1 MPKTGTRLCFLSYL
15 LLRLV
20 WPVEC
25 HAETLTVA
33 TYNVENYT
41 LADRLVD
48 GVYRKAYPKPEVEKT
63 ALRAVIRGLDADVIA
78 LQEIG
83 GEAFLQEL
91 QRDLAKEGA
100 VYPHA
105 AVLSAADEDR
115 QIAVL
120 SRRPFAS
127 VVKHMDLSFRY
138 FDAVEKVK
146 RGLLELHL
154 AAEGGEVTLF
164 VVHLKS
170 RYTDRK
176 DDPES
181 ALQRA
186 GEATAIRD
194 RVLATFPNPA
204 AARFLVVGDCNDVR
218 GSRPVRAM
226 LERGKTVIAEW
237 LPAADSRG
245 EVWTHFFK
253 RGDSYSRVDHMLVS
267 PGLWPAV
274 QGGAGRIVDVPE
286 TAAASDHRPLVA
298 VLELGRTP
306 PRDGPAVPSSK

>member
-1 MPKTGTRLCFLSYL
+1 MASKRFYFLGFAL
-15 LLRLV
+15 LSLLASV
-20 WPVEC
+20 
-25 HAETLTVA
+25 HAETLTIA

-48 GVYRKAYPKPEVEKT
+48 GVYRQAYPKPEVEKT
-63 ALRAVIRGLDADVIA
+63 ALRTVIRGLNADVIA

-83 GEAFLQEL
+83 GETFLQEL
-91 QRDLAKEGA
+91 QRDLAKEGV

-105 AVLSAADEDR
+105 VVLAAADEDR
-115 QIAVL
+115 HVAVL
-120 SRRPFAS
+120 SRRPFTA
-127 VVKHMDLSFRY
+127 VVKHTELSFRY
-138 FDAVEKVK
+138 FDGVEKVK

-204 AARFLVVGDCNDVR
+204 SARFLVLGDFNDVR
-218 GSRPVRAM
+218 SSRPVRAM
-226 LERGKTVIAEW
+226 LERGKTLIAEW

-253 RGDSYSRVDHMLVS
+253 RGDSYSRVDHMLIS

-274 QGGAGRIVDVPE
+274 KGGVGRIVDVPE
-286 TAAASDHRPLVA
+286 TAVASDHRPLVA
-298 VLELGRTP
+298 VLDLGRTP
-306 PRDGPAVPSSK
+306 SRGEPTGPAPK